1 MRLSRPTLSAV
12 PVERRPRRRESRGR
26 WLAGPVVAASSGR
39 GGAPAVTFWTGI
51 WAPHSEGLSKQ
62 VDEVRR
68 ACAPNAPVVS
78 FSAGQPSALRARSRV
93 LCLSGRRWLSLR
105 LAAAC
110 VERFGDVSHVFG
122 ALDDWHLI
130 RAVGR
135 RPVVLTVALS
145 GGLLPGALHRKVAV
159 FVVESE
165 RVAQMLVASGV
176 EPGRV
181 AVIYPGVDLRVF
193 RPRPRPS
200 SSPFRVL
207 FASSPSDARE
217 FGARGI
223 SLLVET
229 ARLRPDVEFVLLWR
243 TWDAEAETARAF
255 ARLAP
260 PPNVQVDRRVIDD
273 MTAYYATVDAVV
285 CPYAEGFGKL
295 CPNSVVEGAACGRP
309 ALVSETCGI
318 ADLITEHHAGATFGR
333 TPEGLSMAI
342 DEVRLGFDRCAE
354 GARRLAET
362 HFDLAEVAKHYR
374 GVYRRALRQGDT
386 RVLREVARAH

>member
-1 MRLSRPTLSAV
+1 
-12 PVERRPRRRESRGR
+12 
-26 WLAGPVVAASSGR
+26 
-39 GGAPAVTFWTGI
+39 
-51 WAPHSEGLSKQ
+51 LSKQ
-62 VDEVRR
+62 VAEVRR
-68 ACAPNAPVVS
+68 VCAPNAPVVS
-78 FSAGQPSALRARSRV
+78 FSAGQRSALHVQSRV
-93 LCLSGRRWLSLR
+93 LCLSGRRWLWLR
-105 LAAAC
+105 LAASC
-110 VERFGDVSHVFG
+110 VERYGEVSHVFG

-135 RPVVLTVALS
+135 RPVVLTVALP
-145 GGLLPGALHRKVAV
+145 GELLLGALHRKVAV

-165 RVAQMLVASGV
+165 RVAQALVGSGV
-176 EPGRV
+176 DPERV

-193 RPRPRPS
+193 RPRPRRV

-207 FASSPSDARE
+207 FASSPSDPGE

-229 ARLRPDVEFVLLWR
+229 ARRRPDVEFVLLWR
-243 TWDAEAETARAF
+243 TWDEEADTARAF

-309 ALVSETCGI
+309 VLVSETGGI
-318 ADLITEHHAGATFGR
+318 AGLVTEHHAGATFAR
-333 TPEGLSMAI
+333 TPQDLSMAI
-342 DEVRLGFDRCAE
+342 DEMRRDFGRCAE
-354 GARRLAET
+354 GARHLAET
-362 HFDLAEVAKHYR
+362 HFDLTEVAEHYR
-374 GVYRRALRQGDT
+374 RVYRRALRQSAG